1 LEFLQWTQDPWG
13 QETLVRISWDLFW
26 AAAAAGL
33 VFIVGH
39 LVFRRWN
46 AKRVPAAAGH
56 VSPDVARRIPERI
69 VRHPLASRLFHWVM
83 SAAMLVLL
91 VTGFLPV
98 LGVKFS
104 WVTIHWVAG
113 LVLIG
118 TVLFHIIHSSFWL
131 KLGDIWISR
140 RDLSEWW
147 IETKRN
153 LGRPVA
159 PPPKPGKFPMENKL
173 FHHLVLLTTFAVIGT
188 GLLMMV
194 RIDTP
199 LWARDPYLLA
209 ESTWGWVYVLH
220 GLSAVALVTLTMAH
234 VYFAILP
241 EKRWLTVS
249 MVAGWITRQNYVNN
263 HDPRRWEIPEEA
275 PAAPAQ
281 AQRPAR
287 LEEKPT

>member
-1 LEFLQWTQDPWG
+1 MDLFQWTQDPWG
-13 QETLVRISWDLFW
+13 QETLVRISWSLFW

-33 VFIVGH
+33 LFIVGH
-39 LVFRRWN
+39 LVFRRWT
-46 AKRVPAAAGH
+46 AKRVPAAASQ
-56 VSPDVARRIPERI
+56 VSPEPVRRIPERI

-83 SAAMLVLL
+83 TASMFVLL

-118 TVLFHIIHSSFWL
+118 TVIFHIIHSSFWL

-140 RDLSEWW
+140 RELNEWW
-147 IETKRN
+147 IETKRYV
-153 LGRPVA
+153 GRPGP
-159 PPPKPGKFPMENKL
+159 PPPKPGKFPIENKC

-199 LWARDPYLLA
+199 LWTRNPYLLA
-209 ESTWGWVYVLH
+209 ESTWGLVYVLH

-241 EKRWLTVS
+241 EKRWLTLS
-249 MVAGWITRQNYVNN
+249 MVVGWVTRQNYVDN
-263 HDPRRWEIPEEA
+263 HDPRRWEIPEDA
-275 PAAPAQ
+275 PVTPVQ
-281 AQRPAR
+281 ARQSTL
-287 LEEKPT
+287 LEQEPR